1 MFLLLKCR
9 LKISDGPWCWRTSF
23 VDFALAGL
31 ARKMAPDMRIHV
43 VWSKVGFEKQTWIGK
58 VVSKSCDTQA
68 WCKYVGQKGLWSFP
82 PADPALRVHR
92 VSLPAVCQQGLS
104 KTELRKRLRHA
115 GVGSFVDLR
124 FERGGALVKW
134 VGVVAWMGKGVCR
147 VRWLGVKTNK
157 TNSITLWF
165 PPPRTCA
172 AKILFVRFTKPTLSL
187 KGGHASAA
195 LRRLRFLNLLQGCSN
210 DVAIDAAA
218 SHVTCNAS
226 DGVLLGAPVVS
237 ETAPAHDA
245 PGQGKKKNTLTIA
258 TFNPRSL
265 CDVLKIEALCGYS
278 ATRGLGIIICPGT
291 MRSSA
296 APAPS
301 TGHFQWHESPANDAG
316 QWGIGAL
323 LGKAAAALLERFKV
337 VVQHRVILLVFPK
350 VVVIGVYLP
359 TYVNLADR
367 ALCFAQIGLA
377 IAEFPRSLPLV
388 VAGDFNSRPK
398 EQCTDSALRMASDQ
412 FYDFMLQH
420 SLHAANINFPGKGT
434 EATHQQH
441 KSHRTSTLDYVLV
454 RSRFKSSVRN
464 VVVRNGPFS
473 SDHKVV
479 EATLKTKWKAPLRA
493 LRDKRPALETLR
505 QKEVAD
511 AFVAVALKVVPSPA
525 LSLVMA
531 VLAANKT
538 TAPQAPAPPT
548 PAPTASALDTA
559 PCLALMAHLAGDP
572 AHAPLS
578 HPDFVARVQAA
589 LSTLVKVEPPTP
601 CLPHCPFP
609 SALNFISHYQRLL
622 SGSAGCLDLV
632 LHLVTTQ
639 CPRGHVIATP
649 TVVGISRGNSWQD
662 PIVKDLLF
670 LQSVTNDIRGDIIV
684 SAIESVNASAIDS
697 LVSMYAKV
705 IKEDPRKAYRFITSA
720 KTSQSTTMPAKDSAD
735 RMRKFFVHF
744 SNLYKSAHE
753 PPSLEHRTAEIFEQ
767 QLRFNDAPFT
777 WDELTAVLAR
787 CKDNKSV
794 GLDEIPNE
802 VLRLFELRTHILHIL
817 NEMLRGTVFKEQ
829 KETVIVPL
837 PKKGDLSEATN
848 WRGISLMPHLTKIFD
863 SLVYARLLPVID
875 PHLCPGQ
882 NGFRP
887 DRGTS
892 EHVLSLSLLRDLA
905 VTHDFPIHGCFV
917 DFSKAF
923 DSVKWD
929 DISAQLSYW
938 QVPPILHD
946 AVFRIMRGHV
956 VRVRVDGDLSDPINV
971 EVGVLQGDTLAPFLF
986 NLVLD
991 SVLRK
996 LPEECGV
1003 LLSVPCP
1010 RLTQRQRALG
1020 LSFKETRLAFLAFA
1034 DDVCL
1039 FTHSEADLQRLLSTF
1054 ESLAFKVGLKINMGK
1069 GKTERFCIG
1078 PAKGASAPAQI
1089 RITAGVVPL
1098 TDNYRYL
1105 GVWALDFDDEMNRKK
1120 GRAWASMKA
1129 IDGVWHS
1136 SVSMSVKRDLFRAI
1150 VEPILTYGLCAWPL
1164 TAERTK
1170 RVDGMFGTMLRYAL
1184 GLPASFISHDLVGT
1198 ESLYG
1203 NIPFL
1208 SSMLASR
1215 RIGLIAHTLRAHV
1228 EGRTHALMNVLLFE
1242 PSDTLQ
1248 PRRGPRCTVISSVLH
1263 QCRIEFREQLVPL
1276 MSDRVTSRQL
1286 VRDVERRSQE
1296 AVYHAIGDRRVLH
1309 LLSYFEMPRRVPKP
1323 PADDVPIFA
1332 ALLARRRRPATIW
1345 SRPRP
1350 TLARGC
1356 IRFEKDH
1363 YLNPLPKR
1371 PKTVLPY
1378 SPYLLPMPPQQVWA
1392 MKQARI
1398 MREVWKDLRGSK
1410 ALLEVPTVRVRA
1422 RQVLVTSPERRDEP
1436 PTAAAPPAHA
1446 TPPLPPQH
1454 PCTPPRRAARLITK
1468 TSSFLEFVR
1477 SAQGPSQSPPGHP
1490 PTT

>member
-1 MFLLLKCR
+1 M
-9 LKISDGPWCWRTSF
+9 
-23 VDFALAGL
+23 DFALAGL
-31 ARKMAPDMRIHV
+31 ARKMAANMRIHV
-43 VWSKVGFEKQTWIGK
+43 CWAFVGGERQTWVGK
-58 VVSKSCDTQA
+58 VVSKPSDA
-68 WCKYVGQKGLWSFP
+68 RAVVRYVGQKGLWPFP
-82 PADPALRVHR
+82 PADQTVRVHR
-92 VSLPAVCQQGLS
+92 VSLPAVCPQGLS
-104 KTELRKRLRHA
+104 KTELRKRLRKA

-134 VGVVAWMGKGVCR
+134 VGVVVSMGKGVCR
-147 VRWLGVKTNK
+147 VRWLGVKNK
-157 TNSITLWF
+157 KNQQKSTTLWF
-165 PPPRTCA
+165 PPPRTCS

-195 LRRLRFLNLLQGCSN
+195 LRRLRFLTLLQTCEN
-210 DVAIDAAA
+210 DVAIDAAT
-218 SHVTCNAS
+218 SHVPCNAS
-226 DGVLLGAPVVS
+226 DGVLLGTPVVL

-245 PGQGKKKNTLTIA
+245 PGQGKKNNNTLTIA

-265 CDVLKIEALCGYS
+265 CDVAKIEALCGYS

-291 MRSSA
+291 MRASTA
-296 APAPS
+296 TTPS
-301 TGHFQWHESPANDAG
+301 TGPFQWHESPANDAG

-323 LGKAAAALLERFKV
+323 LGKAASALLVRFTIIV
-337 VVQHRVILLVFPK
+337 PHRAILLVFPK
-350 VVVIGVYLP
+350 LVVLGVYLP
-359 TYVNLADR
+359 TFVNLADR
-367 ALCFAQIGLA
+367 AMCFAQIGLA
-377 IAEFPRSLPLV
+377 ISEFPRSMPLV
-388 VAGDFNSRPK
+388 VAGDFNARPL
-398 EQCTDSALRMASDQ
+398 EQCTDSALRLASDQ

-434 EATHQQH
+434 EATC
-441 KSHRTSTLDYVLV
+441 RTSTLDYVLV

-464 VVVRNGPFS
+464 VIVRNGPFA

-493 LRDKRPALETLR
+493 LRDKRPALEALR
-505 QKEVAD
+505 DKRVARS
-511 AFVAVALKVVPSPA
+511 FVAVALKVVPSPA
-525 LSLVMA
+525 LSVVMA
-531 VLAANKT
+531 VFTEEKAL
-538 TAPQAPAPPT
+538 TAPLASAPPAQT
-548 PAPTASALDTA
+548 QMPTASVQTFAA
-559 PCLALMAHLAGDP
+559 PCLSMMAQLEGDP
-572 AHAPLS
+572 SHAPIS
-578 HPDFVARVQAA
+578 HPDFVSRVQAA
-589 LSTLVKVEPPTP
+589 LSTLVRVEPPTP
-601 CLPHCPFP
+601 CLPQMPFS
-609 SALNFISHYQRLL
+609 SALSFICHHQRLL

-632 LHLVTTQ
+632 LHLVTQ
-639 CPRGHVIATP
+639 CPQGSVIAAP
-649 TVVGISRGNSWQD
+649 TVVGTSRGNSWQD

-670 LQSVTNDIRGDIIV
+670 LQSVTGDVRGDIIV
-684 SAIESVNASAIDS
+684 NAIESVNASAIDS

-720 KTSQSTTMPAKDSAD
+720 KASTSTPMPAKDSAD

-744 SNLYKSAHE
+744 SNLYKSADGSPGRE
-753 PPSLEHRTAEIFEQ
+753 RRVVAEIFQQ
-767 QLRFNDAPFT
+767 QLKFNDAPFT
-777 WDELTAVLAR
+777 WEELTVVLAR

-794 GLDEIPNE
+794 GVDQIPNE
-802 VLRLFELRTHILHIL
+802 VLKLFELRPHILHIL

-829 KETVIVPL
+829 KETIIVPL

-863 SLVYARLLPVID
+863 SLVYARLLSVID

-892 EHVLSLSLLRDLA
+892 EHVLSLSILRDLA
-905 VTHDFPIHGCFV
+905 ATHVFPIHGCFV
-917 DFSKAF
+917 DFAKAF

-929 DISAQLSYW
+929 DISEQLSYW

-1010 RLTQRQRALG
+1010 RFTQRQRALG

-1039 FTHSEADLQRLLSTF
+1039 FAHSEADLQRLLSTF
-1054 ESLAFKVGLKINMGK
+1054 ESFAFKVGLKINMGK
-1069 GKTERFCIG
+1069 NKTERFFIG
-1078 PAKGASAPAQI
+1078 PETTPSNPVQI
-1089 RITAGVVPL
+1089 RTTAGVVPL

-1105 GVWALDFDDEMNRKK
+1105 GVWALDFNDEMNRKK
-1120 GRAWASMKA
+1120 GKAWASIKA

-1136 SVSMSVKRDLFRAI
+1136 SVSMSIKRDLFRAI
-1150 VEPILTYGLCAWPL
+1150 VEPVLTYGLCAWPL

-1198 ESLYG
+1198 EALYG

-1228 EGRTHALMNVLLFE
+1228 EGRPHALLDVLLFE
-1242 PSDTLQ
+1242 PDTLQ
-1248 PRRGPRCTVISSVLH
+1248 SRRGPRCTVISSILQ
-1263 QCRIEFREQLVPL
+1263 QCRVAFREELIPL
-1276 MSDRVTSRQL
+1276 MRDRDKSRQL

-1296 AVYHAIGDRRVLH
+1296 SVYHAIGDRRVLN
-1309 LLSYFEMPRRVPKP
+1309 LLSYFDMPRKEKKP
-1323 PADDVPIFA
+1323 PADDVPVLMAMFA
-1332 ALLARRRRPATIW
+1332 RHRRPPTIW
-1345 SRPRP
+1345 TRPRP

-1363 YLNPLPKR
+1363 YLNPPPKCPR
-1371 PKTVLPY
+1371 TFGPDR
-1378 SPYLLPMPPQQVWA
+1378 YLLPMPPQQAWA
-1392 MKQARI
+1392 IKQARI
-1398 MREVWKDLRGSK
+1398 MRK
-1410 ALLEVPTVRVRA
+1410 ARDHARAAKAPLDVPKVRVRP
-1422 RQVLVTSPERRDEP
+1422 RQVLVTSPERRDDTP
-1436 PTAAAPPAHA
+1436 AATAAHA
-1446 TPPLPPQH
+1446 TPPRPLQR
-1454 PCTPPRRAARLITK
+1454 PCTPPRRAARLTTK
-1468 TSSFLEFVR
+1468 NTSFLDFVR
-1477 SAQGPSQSPPGHP
+1477 SVQGPELSPPGNSS
-1490 PTT
+1490 TT